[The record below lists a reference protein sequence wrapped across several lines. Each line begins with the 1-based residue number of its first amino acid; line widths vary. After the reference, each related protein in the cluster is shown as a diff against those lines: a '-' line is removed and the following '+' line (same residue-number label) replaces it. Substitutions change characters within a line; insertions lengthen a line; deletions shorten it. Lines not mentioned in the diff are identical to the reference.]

1 MSLIDVVVIGAGQ
14 NGLYMAKRLQEL
26 GVNYIV
32 LERNAVGQVWD
43 NRLEGMNYL
52 PHVNSVSCLA

>member
-43 NRLEGMNYL
+43 NRLEGM
-52 PHVNSVSCLA
+52 